1 MQLDLVIPWWDPK
14 LISRGTDTTQGGNTW
29 SFSCLFSQVFKFHLP
44 CKLLQAHCSPSY
56 SGAGENTGLRQQNCY
71 HLPLL
76 LNLMVLWPR
85 ALSEEEFPEWALPV
99 SNSVHPQG
107 LTPNGLKALAL
118 PPNQR
123 GPWNAFHRILQRWTF
138 IETDPEIAH
147 QSSWIKISGSGFGN
161 LVPLTAE

>member
-1 MQLDLVIPWWDPK
+1 MQHPTIQLDLVIPWWDPK

-85 ALSEEEFPEWALPV
+85 ALSWGGISWVSPSSQQLWASPRINSRGIKGVSPPTKAGWPMECLPQNPTEV
-99 SNSVHPQG
+99 DVYWNRSWD
-107 LTPNGLKALAL
+107 
-118 PPNQR
+118 PPSELLN
-123 GPWNAFHRILQRWTF
+123 
-138 IETDPEIAH
+138 
-147 QSSWIKISGSGFGN
+147 
-161 LVPLTAE
+161 